1 MSQQTM
7 PSAEPRRR
15 FAPRRSLVA
24 AASVIAMVA
33 VVAVLSSTSALA
45 ASTHVTL
52 ASGAGAPSASG
63 LAQVELNEG
72 VLQGSVKVRHL
83 PAQEFGS
90 GVFYGV
96 WFVRTDSGDKA
107 FLGALVQD
115 NSIIFS
121 EPGDGRTRFAGTKF
135 TTGPDAG
142 SPIRLGASGT
152 NLLIVLIENNING
165 LTPSP
170 VGPVPGTG
178 VAVSGTF

>member
-1 MSQQTM
+1 MNQQTM
-7 PSAEPRRR
+7 PTAVPRRR
-15 FAPRRSLVA
+15 FAPRRPFVA
-24 AASVIAMVA
+24 AASAVAMVA
-33 VVAVLSSTSALA
+33 AVAVLSSSSALA

-63 LAQVELNEG
+63 SAQVELDEG

-96 WFVRTDSGDKA
+96 WFVRTDTGDKA

-115 NSIIFS
+115 DSIIFS
-121 EPGDGRTRFAGTKF
+121 EAGDGRTTFAGTKF
-135 TTGPDAG
+135 TTGTDAG
-142 SPIRLGASGT
+142 SPIRLGANGT

-165 LTPSP
+165 VTPSP

>member
-1 MSQQTM
+1 MSQQDM
-7 PSAEPRRR
+7 PGEPNRRVARRR
-15 FAPRRSLVA
+15 ALVTLAAATMVVA
-24 AASVIAMVA
+24 AVIG
-33 VVAVLSSTSALA
+33 LSSGSALA
-45 ASTHVTL
+45 ASTHFTL

-63 LAQVELNEG
+63 SAQVELDEG

-90 GVFYGV
+90 GRFYGV
-96 WFVRTDSGDKA
+96 WFVRTDTGDKA
-107 FLGALVQD
+107 FLGALVQH

-121 EPGDGRTRFAGTKF
+121 KGGEGRASFAGTKF

-142 SPIRLGASGT
+142 SPIKLGAHGT
-152 NLLIVLIENNING
+152 NLLIVLVENNING

-170 VGPVPGTG
+170 VGPVPGVG